1 MTSIFNKTSEKAKR
15 RDLRHN
21 MPSPEIILWPH
32 LQNKGMNGYK
42 FRRQYSIVHYVV
54 DFYCPALKL
63 AIELDG
69 DSHFVSDDEVVYDRE
84 RQKSI
89 EGLGIRFL
97 RFTNDEVLDNLDN
110 VLRKIFVACGGKE
123 E

>member
-21 MPSPEIILWPH
+21 MPSPEIILWPY
-32 LQNKGMNGYK
+32 LQQKGMNGYK
-42 FRRQYSIVHYVV
+42 FRRQYSIDRYVV

-63 AIELDG
+63 AVEIDG
-69 DSHFVSDDEVVYDRE
+69 DSHFVSNDEIAYDQE

-89 EGLGIRFL
+89 EALGIQFL

-110 VLRKIFVACGGKE
+110 VLRKLYITCGGKE